1 MSLERVTEQ
10 NVILKEESDGF
21 FSFLEFKFFTV
32 LEKTGWTFVAI
43 LLLQVIVSESIGAT
57 CGKRLKEKK

>member
-1 MSLERVTEQ
+1 MSLERVTGQ

-32 LEKTGWTFVAI
+32 LEKTG
-43 LLLQVIVSESIGAT
+43 
-57 CGKRLKEKK
+57 